1 MRSGLQLILLQLAIL
16 VIALIGDIV
25 APPNPV
31 LDNNSDNSVDDDN
44 MDPYIYK
51 FDFDM
56 PYWHAFP
63 KRTRDLLRKH
73 DHMEINVLRRVRDL
87 DFKLREAWT
96 RHDKPFIERAKK

>member
-1 MRSGLQLILLQLAIL
+1 MITM
-16 VIALIGDIV
+16 IGDIV

-31 LDNNSDNSVDDDN
+31 LDNNSDNSVDDDSL
-44 MDPYIYK
+44 DPYLYK
-51 FDFDM
+51 FDFEM

-96 RHDKPFIERAKK
+96 RHDKPFIEKAKK